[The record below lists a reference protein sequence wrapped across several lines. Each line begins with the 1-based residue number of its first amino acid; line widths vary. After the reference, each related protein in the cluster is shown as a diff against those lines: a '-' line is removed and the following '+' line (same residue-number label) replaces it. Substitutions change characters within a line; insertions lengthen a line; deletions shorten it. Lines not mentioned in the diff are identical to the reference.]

1 MPRPQS
7 SISSVRLFVIA
18 LFLFGLYG
26 LAVGNLYELQIIK
39 GSYFAARAEAQHR
52 FAGYLTPSRGN
63 IYFTDKYGNAIPA
76 AINKSYP
83 TIYVVPK
90 EIEDIEEG
98 SALLANALEMDVEK
112 IKSALA
118 KSNDPY
124 ELLVK
129 RTSSEVVS
137 RVREANVRGVYVDND
152 EYRFYPTGSL
162 AAHVLGYVGSGSDN
176 KEVGRYG
183 IEAQYEEEL
192 AGTPGE
198 VTGDKI
204 KKPVTGRDVRL
215 TIDRNIQTKAEEV
228 LQRVVGE
235 YGASGGTVIVEEP
248 KTGKLLALGNVPTF
262 DPNTYG
268 KSEVGNFL
276 NPAVQAL
283 YEPGSILKVLTMA
296 GALDSGKVKP
306 DTAFYDVG
314 FLTLNGKTIRN
325 WDLKAYGT
333 VTMTDVIAHSIN
345 TGAAFAEKKLGHD
358 RFYNYLVNFG
368 LSTPTNVGLPGELS
382 GSLRNL
388 KNSTREINFATASFG
403 QGVSVTPMEL
413 AGAIAA
419 IANGGALMRP
429 YVVADSRPEL
439 VRRVISEE
447 AALGTTRMMIAAVKG
462 AKIADIAGYDIAG
475 KTGTAQVPDFKRG
488 GYTEDVVN
496 TYAGFAPAFDPRF
509 MILIKLDKPEG
520 APLAGMTVVPAF
532 RELAEFLLQYYEIP
546 PTRVMN
552 NE

>member
-1 MPRPQS
+1 MPRIQS

-18 LFLFGLYG
+18 LSMFGLYAAAIG
-26 LAVGNLYELQIIK
+26 KLYELQVVK
-39 GSYFAARAEAQHR
+39 GSYFAARIEAQHR
-52 FAGYLTPSRGN
+52 FSGLLAPSRGN
-63 IYFTDKYGNAIPA
+63 IYFTDKFGNDIPA
-76 AINKSYP
+76 AINRAYP
-83 TIYVVPK
+83 TIYAVPK

-98 SALLANALEMDVEK
+98 SALLANALGIDAEK

-129 RTSSEVVS
+129 RTSSDVVS
-137 RVREANVRGVYVDND
+137 RVREANIRGVYVDSD
-152 EYRFYPTGSL
+152 EYRFYPAGKL
-162 AAHVLGYVGSGSDN
+162 AAHVLGYVGSGNDN
-176 KEVGRYG
+176 EEIGRYG
-183 IEAQYEEEL
+183 IEAQFEKVL

-198 VTGDKI
+198 IAGDKL
-204 KKPVTGRDVRL
+204 KKPLSGKDVRL
-215 TIDRNIQTKAEEV
+215 TIDRNIQAKVEEV
-228 LQRVVGE
+228 LARLVAE
-235 YGASGGTVIVEEP
+235 YGASGGTVIIEEP
-248 KTGKLLALGNVPTF
+248 KTGKLLALANEPTF
-262 DPNTYG
+262 DPNIYG
-268 KSEVGNFL
+268 KFAVGNFL
-276 NPAVQAL
+276 NPAVQAI
-283 YEPGSILKVLTMA
+283 YEPGSILKVITIA
-296 GALDSGKVKP
+296 SALDAKAVKP

-333 VTMTDVIAHSIN
+333 VTMTDIIAHSIN

-368 LSTPTNVGLPGELS
+368 LNAPTGISLPGELS

-388 KNSTREINFATASFG
+388 KNNAKEINFATASFG

-413 AGAIAA
+413 AAAISA
-419 IANGGALMRP
+419 IANGGMLMRP
-429 YVVADSRPEL
+429 YIVAEEAPKL

-447 AALGTTRMMIAAVKG
+447 AALSATRMMIAAVKG
-462 AKIADIAGYDIAG
+462 AKVADIPGYDVAG

-488 GYTEDVVN
+488 GYTEDVIN

-509 MILIKLDKPEG
+509 MILIKLDKPSG
-520 APLAGMTVVPAF
+520 APLAGVTVVPAF

-546 PTRVMN
+546 PNAARR
-552 NE
+552 